1 MDITKIKPIPKY
13 IEKKIRSLDKKNC
26 TEQKGL
32 RFYAYLTKIDKEL
45 VKITVALRN
54 KTKKVVLLKQVAVHG
69 VSSQDCYVKDLEYCY
84 LGVYAYKV
92 GWYDEGIKYKYNI
105 RPYYNDGKWYSAP
118 CKYYNVGAMV
128 VNLEY
133 VAKFKEFQYSA
144 IEIFKPICPIRYL
157 RLYKEFPQLEMMAKF
172 GFNTLATSRM
182 ILRKVGKD
190 KKFAKWLIL
199 NKDKLGGIN
208 SYKVVPV
215 IKAYNNQTDVDYEQI
230 LMETERLRRAGYLD
244 SFLKN
249 FGEYSELISYLTKKR
264 TNYFSYKDYYTAC
277 ESLGLDM
284 TLEKNKFPHD
294 FQRWHRIRTDQFS
307 RKKKLE
313 DEEKRKEMFLNF
325 ANIAEKYAQLE
336 RTGKGSFVVI
346 IAKSPEELEIE
357 GKQLDHCV
365 GGMNYCEKF
374 IREESLIF
382 FIRRKNDIQTPFV
395 TMEYSINKKQILQC
409 YGKSDTKPSVDVLD
423 FVNKK
428 WLPFANQQMQYVA

>member
-1 MDITKIKPIPKY
+1 MWVKNIAKIKPIPKY
-13 IEKKIRSLDKKNC
+13 IEKKIRLLDKKNC

-92 GWYDEGIKYKYNI
+92 GWYEEGIKYKYDI

-118 CKYYNVGAMV
+118 SKYYNVYATV

-133 VAKFKEFQYSA
+133 ALKFKEFQYSA
-144 IEIFKPICPIRYL
+144 IELFKPICPIRYL

-190 KKFAKWLIL
+190 KKFAKWLIR

-208 SYKVVPV
+208 SYNVTPV

-230 LMETERLRRAGYLD
+230 LMETERLRKSGYLG
-244 SFLKN
+244 SFLKK
-249 FGEYSELISYLTKKR
+249 FGNYSELLS
-264 TNYFSYKDYYTAC
+264 
-277 ESLGLDM
+277 
-284 TLEKNKFPHD
+284 
-294 FQRWHRIRTDQFS
+294 
-307 RKKKLE
+307 
-313 DEEKRKEMFLNF
+313 
-325 ANIAEKYAQLE
+325 
-336 RTGKGSFVVI
+336 
-346 IAKSPEELEIE
+346 
-357 GKQLDHCV
+357 
-365 GGMNYCEKF
+365 
-374 IREESLIF
+374 
-382 FIRRKNDIQTPFV
+382 
-395 TMEYSINKKQILQC
+395 
-409 YGKSDTKPSVDVLD
+409 
-423 FVNKK
+423 
-428 WLPFANQQMQYVA
+428 